1 MAQYIDKD
9 ILIAE
14 IDRRIKNNIL
24 LQQRPEMSDLQEE
37 LQAKIDNLK
46 SIRGYILNTLEVKE
60 VQEEHVSEE
69 LEEAAKKYGTKKHPM
84 TKTGAN
90 ESAYDFKAGAQWQKE
105 RLSTEVKQV
114 DLDSNIRTYLT
125 NNFNIYE
132 DGVLQSKKSGLLLNT
147 YDIIKTTKHFFELG
161 LNAQKE

>member
-24 LQQRPEMSDLQEE
+24 LQQRSEMSDLQEE

-105 RLSTEVKQV
+105 RLSTEVK
-114 DLDSNIRTYLT
+114 
-125 NNFNIYE
+125 
-132 DGVLQSKKSGLLLNT
+132 
-147 YDIIKTTKHFFELG
+147 
-161 LNAQKE
+161 